1 MTAPPRRLR
10 VALRAFPR
18 RFRTARDVEI
28 TATFR
33 EAELAGDEHP
43 YGARAL
49 ADIVVAGWTERL
61 RTHPPLGQ
69 FLKYRLFDG
78 RLDPQWHRWMFDD
91 VRGWFGARRGAWV
104 SAPLIILAVV
114 LRRAGVV
121 YPDEFYVT
129 YLSGLVFFSAI
140 LTPTYRRRILRRHGY
155 DPETLT
161 WVPPTSLALTVQ
173 RPPRMI
179 RVAPVAF
186 TMAAALGVVAP
197 FAVLASLGRIGA
209 GANHLTRHADGQ
221 LPMTI
226 GAVAAAALIT
236 VGAII
241 ARRRIARRL
250 TETVDESSEFDLV
263 VSDLT
268 SAGALS
274 AAVMVLGLVAC
285 LMPAT
290 PLIVP
295 LAFVVVTG
303 AVPTLVVL
311 GTDARRRQRDGA
323 LIVWTPRPTRAVKA
337 PPLERRQ

>member
-1 MTAPPRRLR
+1 
-10 VALRAFPR
+10 
-18 RFRTARDVEI
+18 
-28 TATFR
+28 
-33 EAELAGDEHP
+33 
-43 YGARAL
+43 
-49 ADIVVAGWTERL
+49 
-61 RTHPPLGQ
+61 
-69 FLKYRLFDG
+69 
-78 RLDPQWHRWMFDD
+78 
-91 VRGWFGARRGAWV
+91 
-104 SAPLIILAVV
+104 
-114 LRRAGVV
+114 
-121 YPDEFYVT
+121 
-129 YLSGLVFFSAI
+129 
-140 LTPTYRRRILRRHGY
+140 
-155 DPETLT
+155 
-161 WVPPTSLALTVQ
+161 
-173 RPPRMI
+173 
-179 RVAPVAF
+179 
-186 TMAAALGVVAP
+186 
-197 FAVLASLGRIGA
+197 
-209 GANHLTRHADGQ
+209 
-221 LPMTI
+221 MTI
-226 GAVAAAALIT
+226 GAVAAAALIS

-250 TETVDESSEFDLV
+250 TETVDESSELDLV